1 MGAGAS
7 SSVISKSLIDAQNNL
22 NNNNNN
28 NVNQVKGNNNNN
40 NKPTPIDTSNLTTS
54 PKKRSTSIVGKNTFR
69 ALLSLDEKELVVG
82 RSPGS
87 RLRKLAGTDELET
100 SGDSTQF
107 AKIGQSTADKKKA
120 ALKQKKLMKKK
131 TGGPVKMQRKMNT
144 TSTLLSLNTT
154 MENAPTDI
162 TIRCISYVIRTHI
175 ATAVEAKLDKI
186 DVARAWKVFDD
197 RADLLPSP
205 TKRVDGISI
214 FHDSIRDSPVAN
226 TSAQIPYDSNL
237 SPTSN
242 VLPRPA
248 LINKFITHLFKTAQ
262 MEIDSLIIALVY
274 LERLLEVGAPT
285 NLYISKNNWKTLVFT
300 CLMLG
305 SKIWDDL
312 AMENKDLATLW
323 PPITLKRVNQLE
335 RRALEALKY
344 NVKVP
349 ASLYA
354 QYYFRLRSMVT
365 YLDLPDDEVSNAF
378 EAMQPLS
385 AIEARKM
392 EVLSSRYEQ
401 RIAIVTPKPTKNL
414 KRIKRSMSFDS
425 GKQAQDFGGSTT
437 GKKTSNIPA
446 SIDEFMSNSTAET
459 PAFGAAIW
467 KKKTQ
472 AGDMM

>member
-7 SSVISKSLIDAQNNL
+7 SGVISNSIAEANKI
-22 NNNNNN
+22 NNN
-28 NVNQVKGNNNNN
+28 NVNQQGSDGGMNKNKNN
-40 NKPTPIDTSNLTTS
+40 NKPTPIDTSNLSGS
-54 PKKRSTSIVGKNTFR
+54 PKKRSASIVGKNTFR

-100 SGDSTQF
+100 SADNIQF
-107 AKIGQSTADKKKA
+107 AKIGGNNNSKTEKKN
-120 ALKQKKLMKKK
+120 KKLKMKKNK
-131 TGGPVKMQRKMNT
+131 KGPVKMQRKMNT

-162 TIRCISYVIRTHI
+162 TIRCMSYVIRTHI

-186 DVARAWKVFDD
+186 DMARAWKVFDD

-205 TKRVDGISI
+205 TKRADGISI
-214 FHDSIRDSPVAN
+214 FHDSIRDSPIAN
-226 TSAQIPYDSNL
+226 TSSEIVYDRSL

-248 LINKFITHLFKTAQ
+248 LINKFITHIFKTAQ

-354 QYYFRLRSMVT
+354 QYYFRLRSLVT
-365 YLDLPDDEVSNAF
+365 YLDLPEDEVSDAF

-401 RIAIVTPKPTKNL
+401 RVAIVTPKPKKKT
-414 KRIKRSMSFDS
+414 RISRSMSFDS
-425 GKQAQDFGGSTT
+425 GKQAKDFGGNAT
-437 GKKTSNIPA
+437 GKKTANIPA

-467 KKKTQ
+467 KKKNQ
-472 AGDMM
+472 SNDMM